1 MIIKRIA
8 KGIKEQD
15 WFVVT
20 VEIMIVVVGIFIG
33 LQVGNWNEE
42 RKKDVLANETLYRLQ
57 ADFNQIVL
65 VARSSVEV
73 HGQIIRSIEVLR
85 EALGEGLLRDDN
97 RQEAM
102 DALAQGDTHRTPAS
116 ASSTFRELLSSGQ
129 LELIRNQELRL
140 GLMRYDQS
148 LSSTIQI
155 QAQIRQMMTVYTPA
169 LKRHSVLSKP
179 IRTVENGIETYRS
192 LNAVDLDFEG
202 LLVEPEIHTA
212 IEQLLRLQIYIHLYH
227 SNINQRIEGIRNL
240 IASEIAMLQN
250 DK

>member
-1 MIIKRIA
+1 MIIQRIS

-15 WFVVT
+15 WFVVM
-20 VEIMIVVVGIFIG
+20 VEVMIVVVGIFIG
-33 LQVGNWNEE
+33 LQVDDWNEGQKE
-42 RKKDVLANETLYRLQ
+42 DALVINTLYRLQ

-65 VARSSVEV
+65 EARSAVEV
-73 HGQIIRSIEVLR
+73 HGRVIRSIEVLR
-85 EALGEGLLRDDN
+85 EALGEGLLREDD

-102 DALAQGDTHRTPAS
+102 YALAQSDTHRTPAP

-169 LKRHSVLSKP
+169 LKRHSVLSRP
-179 IRTVENGIETYRS
+179 IRTVENGIETYQS
-192 LNAVDLDFEG
+192 LNAVDIDFEG
-202 LLVEPEIHTA
+202 LKTEPEINTA
-212 IEQLLRLQIYIHLYH
+212 TEQLLRLQIYIHLYH

-240 IASEIAMLQN
+240 IATEIAMVQN
-250 DK
+250 NK